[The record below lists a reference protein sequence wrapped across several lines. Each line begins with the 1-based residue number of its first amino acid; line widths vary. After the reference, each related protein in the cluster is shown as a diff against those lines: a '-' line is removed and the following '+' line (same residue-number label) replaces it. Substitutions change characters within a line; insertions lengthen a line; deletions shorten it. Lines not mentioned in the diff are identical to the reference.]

1 MPDVVD
7 GVWTFSERKDEGLL
21 VMNVEVGWS
30 SHLLAAV
37 VCRQICSIRPVQ
49 KLFWSDG
56 GRSAHAIVIQV
67 GLDSVA
73 AFFSQQDRSIVV
85 EVRLCCANT
94 PSQP

>member
-1 MPDVVD
+1 MDFLREKRR
-7 GVWTFSERKDEGLL
+7 GAAGDECRS
-21 VMNVEVGWS
+21 WS

-73 AFFSQQDRSIVV
+73 AFFSQQDRSIIV